1 MTYTK
6 RTRILLWICRIIDF
20 LILVAPFI
28 VYLVIALSNENAGN
42 MKKFALTGFTAFA
55 LILVII
61 NIFLQKKKTSPRWL
75 MILGLYICIKELLM
89 PLIITL
95 AVVSVMDDFV
105 LKPLINHFRMELI
118 ASKTYDKRQKY
129 DKEVSNG

>member
-6 RTRILLWICRIIDF
+6 RTRILLWIFRIIDF

-42 MKKFALTGFTAFA
+42 MKKFALTGFTALA

-95 AVVSVMDDFV
+95 AVVSVLDDFV
-105 LKPLINHFRMELI
+105 LTPLINHFRMELI